1 MAIEFHRLT
10 HSFVKTMT
18 DSRTVY
24 VDGVGPVTLKHSN
37 RVEKTTLTATPDK
50 GVRVSVPVNVSFE
63 TAVVHRLYI
72 RWRRGTSAG
81 YHAREIIINPP

>member
-10 HSFVKTMT
+10 HPFAKPMT

-37 RVEKTTLTATPDK
+37 QVKRTTLTATPDK
-50 GVRVSVPVNVSFE
+50 GVRVSVPLNVSFD
-63 TAVVHRLYI
+63 TAIEFVNQNEQRIRNKLY
-72 RWRRGTSAG
+72 RVK
-81 YHAREIIINPP
+81 

>member
-63 TAVVHRLYI
+63 TAVEFVNQNEHWIRNKLY
-72 RWRRGTSAG
+72 RVK
-81 YHAREIIINPP
+81 

>member
-1 MAIEFHRLT
+1 MVIRFNRLA
-10 HSFVKTMT
+10 HSLVKTMA

-63 TAVVHRLYI
+63 TAVEFVNQNEHWIRNKLY
-72 RWRRGTSAG
+72 RVK
-81 YHAREIIINPP
+81 